1 MEWLHSGEMCRQT
14 GKFSKTKLQ
23 HPHSIKW
30 HSQSIMSHFLFAYTY
45 IQYYVSE
52 VCYWAGCECMDKVCY
67 LQLRRWGKTEKHSPQ
82 LRLNHGPIARMG
94 LCEVMKLQRIVA
106 CWSWPEIVSLS
117 INRVEWISQWKWQ
130 HMRMCVGAVSWR
142 LAHSS
147 KMHENSTHAYMPTT
161 WCIFCYTL
169 AIHFGC
175 TSF

>member
-1 MEWLHSGEMCRQT
+1 MEWVYNGEICRQT

-23 HPHSIKW
+23 HPHSVKW
-30 HSQSIMSHFLFAYTY
+30 HSQSITSHFLFAYTY

-117 INRVEWISQWKWQ
+117 INRVEWISQWELTA
-130 HMRMCVGAVSWR
+130 HVHVYRSCVLEAGTSNHIKSWE
-142 LAHSS
+142 S
-147 KMHENSTHAYMPTT
+147 KHTC
-161 WCIFCYTL
+161 CIFT
-169 AIHFGC
+169 
-175 TSF
+175 